1 MRFVF
6 LLLVLL
12 PLVEIWLL
20 IEIGSQIGSLAT
32 IATLVLT
39 AVVGLALIR
48 WQGFTTLLRAQSRI
62 ASGEVPAAEMMEG
75 LILAFCGVALVI
87 PGFATDVI
95 GLLGLVPPVRRCL
108 LGPWLRA
115 AQVRRSPRYRPSQEG
130 HTLEGDYRREDE
142 PRR

>member
-1 MRFVF
+1 MRFVLF
-6 LLLVLL
+6 LLVLL

-32 IATLVLT
+32 ITTLVLT

-48 WQGFTTLLRAQSRI
+48 WQGFTTLLRAQSRM

-75 LILAFCGVALVI
+75 LVLALCGLALLI
-87 PGFATDVI
+87 PGFATDLL
-95 GLLGLVPPVRRCL
+95 GLLGLIPPVRRYL

-115 AQVRRSPRYRPSQEG
+115 FQVRRSPGYQPPSDG
-130 HTLEGDYRREDE
+130 HTLEGDYRRDDE